1 MLQAVRR
8 TSAGGWRAE
17 GCRAADC
24 GVADLRV
31 AGTRS
36 CGLKGLGSEF
46 GCGLKSCRLEGCG
59 VEGCGAELGCGL
71 GSRRSEGCGAGSC
84 GAELGCGEMT
94 WPPSRALAEPRAAR
108 PGNGAPRLPRP
119 GPRLPPLQPAPSPPP
134 SATPAA
140 AESRG
145 PVVAAACG
153 TLAATP
159 PSRGRG
165 TRPSQAGRG
174 VLAAGTGGHGLAGR
188 QAVARAVACPV
199 SSLRR
204 PRPAHGD
211 RCPGRGLPGR
221 WRPRA

>member
-1 MLQAVRR
+1 MQGCRLRGRGFAGRR
-8 TSAGGWRAE
+8 DAELWAGGLRVRVWLRAE
-17 GCRAADC
+17 ELQVGGLRGGGLRGGELRGGAWLRGND
-24 GVADLRV
+24 VA
-31 AGTRS
+31 
-36 CGLKGLGSEF
+36 
-46 GCGLKSCRLEGCG
+46 
-59 VEGCGAELGCGL
+59 
-71 GSRRSEGCGAGSC
+71 
-84 GAELGCGEMT
+84 
-94 WPPSRALAEPRAAR
+94 PSRALAEPRAAR

-119 GPRLPPLQPAPSPPP
+119 RPRLPPLQPAPSPPP
-134 SATPAA
+134 SAAPAA

-145 PVVAAACG
+145 PVVAAVCG
-153 TLAATP
+153 TLAETP

-165 TRPSQAGRG
+165 TRPSRAGRG